1 MGGLN
6 MFNFKKLIAG
16 FVFFTALFS
25 FSAFAA
31 VPNNAKILIAY
42 FTWADNT
49 HVLEPSTVDVDA
61 TTSASVLIPG
71 NTAKLAFWIQEKV
84 GGDIFSIKVKEQYS
98 SNYDECLDRAAYEK
112 DNEIYPELIEK
123 VPNIEQYD
131 IVFLGFPNWWYSC
144 PMAILTFIQE
154 NNLENKT
161 IVPFCAHGTGGL
173 AASIRDI
180 QRALPEN
187 CTVLKPFGVYRPDV
201 NSAQP
206 AINDWI
212 DSLTFE

>member
-1 MGGLN
+1 
-6 MFNFKKLIAG
+6 MFNLKKLISG
-16 FVFFTALFS
+16 FVLLTAIFS
-25 FSAFAA
+25 YSAFAA
-31 VPNNAKILIAY
+31 VPSNAKILIAY

-49 HVLEPSTVDVDA
+49 HVIDPSSVDVDA
-61 TTSASVLIPG
+61 TTSASVLVPG
-71 NTAKLAFWIQEKV
+71 NTAKLASWIQEKV
-84 GGDIFSIKVKEQYS
+84 GGDLFSIKVKEQYS
-98 SNYDECLDRAAYEK
+98 SNYDECLDRAAHEK
-112 DNEIYPELIEK
+112 DNEIYPELIER

-180 QRALPEN
+180 QRALPESCN
-187 CTVLKPFGVYRPDV
+187 VLKPFGVYRPDV